1 VEGRERAK
9 IKIKKGYE
17 GGRRKANLY
26 FSAKHFS
33 LKKQTTQEIA
43 KNEVAKLN

>member
-1 VEGRERAK
+1 VEGRERAE

-17 GGRRKANLY
+17 GGRREANLHI
-26 FSAKHFS
+26 SAKHLS

-43 KNEVAKLN
+43 KNEFAKLN